1 MSATIRSITAF
12 YALALFVSVSQA
24 GPIAVGEGEQAP
36 TTVVMTADGVS
47 YEVPLLHRPGRP
59 PGRGNGPPFDPPGP
73 PGDFEPGDGPPSEP
87 PGHYVVG
94 YVDDFGNEVEEYV
107 ISREGAWECRIRG
120 VVDPDPAHD
129 FAASVTDFGTPSTFS
144 FTVSSPMVPSIGFPN
159 SVNASI
165 VGGLTDLTSNGVS
178 VAPVAPNT
186 ALLLSRVGAPL
197 TSMGVDV
204 GAAESGVG
212 TYGPYAAG
220 PIPGPGPGPWTTLDT
235 MLAFTLSG
243 GGDTFAYTFHSE
255 IVPEPSSI
263 ALAGVGA
270 ALLLGYA
277 ARRRRAR

>member
-24 GPIAVGEGEQAP
+24 GPIAVGEGEQ
-36 TTVVMTADGVS
+36 TVTAVMTADGVP
-47 YEVPLLHRPGRP
+47 YDVPLLHRSGSPPGRP
-59 PGRGNGPPFDPPGP
+59 AAEG
-73 PGDFEPGDGPPSEP
+73 GDS

-107 ISREGAWECRIRG
+107 ITREGAWECRISG
-120 VVDPDPAHD
+120 VIDPDPAHD